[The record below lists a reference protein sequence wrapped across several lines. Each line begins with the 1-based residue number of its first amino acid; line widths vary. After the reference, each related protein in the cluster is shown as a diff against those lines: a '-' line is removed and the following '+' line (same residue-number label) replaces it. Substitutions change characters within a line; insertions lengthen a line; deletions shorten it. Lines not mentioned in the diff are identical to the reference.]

1 MSVKLLTE
9 HHLRLLSLKRGC
21 TGLYESTLVKMP
33 HCWKSHVTAHMFK
46 NPFCLFSARRVP
58 PHFTI
63 PPKDIEV
70 EPGSEANITC
80 VAVGSPMP
88 QVVWRE
94 GARDLRNKSAEIP
107 IGRNML
113 MLKNVRESKNYTCV
127 ASSDLGNIE
136 SEVQVRVKG
145 RRMICIV
152 FA

>member
-1 MSVKLLTE
+1 
-9 HHLRLLSLKRGC
+9 
-21 TGLYESTLVKMP
+21 
-33 HCWKSHVTAHMFK
+33 
-46 NPFCLFSARRVP
+46 
-58 PHFTI
+58 
-63 PPKDIEV
+63 
-70 EPGSEANITC
+70 
-80 VAVGSPMP
+80 MP

-152 FA
+152 FAYVS

>member
-1 MSVKLLTE
+1 
-9 HHLRLLSLKRGC
+9 
-21 TGLYESTLVKMP
+21 
-33 HCWKSHVTAHMFK
+33 
-46 NPFCLFSARRVP
+46 
-58 PHFTI
+58 
-63 PPKDIEV
+63 
-70 EPGSEANITC
+70 
-80 VAVGSPMP
+80 MP

-145 RRMICIV
+145 RCMICIV
-152 FA
+152 FAYVS